1 MMLLLLFLFG
11 RRAEEFLFVDRS
23 YQSIKHISP
32 SLSLAL
38 CADHYE
44 DR

>member
-1 MMLLLLFLFG
+1 MMLLLFLFG

-32 SLSLAL
+32 SLSLSL
-38 CADHYE
+38 STDHYG

>member
-1 MMLLLLFLFG
+1 MMLLLYLFG

-32 SLSLAL
+32 SLSLSL
-38 CADHYE
+38 SADHYG